1 MLSLFISML
10 FDNQDIIP
18 RKEKVQVSSIVDRL
32 KSTLKIELE
41 PLAAVNHAENK
52 YVVEADLHRPGLAL
66 SGYVDLFTYQRIQI
80 IGNTECRYLR
90 NLTDSN
96 MMSSFEQLVSF
107 DIPVIFLT
115 DNNNLPKKV
124 LNLAEQHNVPVYRTS
139 IETTKFMYQLRD
151 FLEDL
156 FAVQTML
163 HGTMVDVYG
172 IGILI
177 AGKSGIGKSEV
188 ALDLVERG
196 HRLVSDDVV
205 ILTKKNNVLMA
216 SATEMNKHFME
227 IRGLGVVDVMSMFGI
242 RAVRYQKRLE
252 VVLELSLW
260 ENSEKVDRT
269 GLDNNTI
276 GILGTDIP
284 LIQLPITPGKN
295 ITVIAEVIAMNYL
308 LKHYGY
314 DAAKAFQKKV
324 KKHISEKKDRNDMPK
339 RAIEYFEGDIE

>member
-1 MLSLFISML
+1 ML
-10 FDNQDIIP
+10 FDNQEIIP
-18 RKEKVQVSSIVDRL
+18 RREKVQVSTLVERL
-32 KSTLKIELE
+32 ENTLKLKLE
-41 PLAAVNHAENK
+41 PLTALNHAEKK

-90 NLTDSN
+90 NLTESE

-124 LNLAEQHNVPVYRTS
+124 LKLADQQNVPVYRTGV
-139 IETTKFMYQLRD
+139 ETTKFMYQLRD

-242 RAVRYQKRLE
+242 RSVRYQKRLE

-260 ENSEKVDRT
+260 ENTDKVDRT
-269 GLDNNTI
+269 GLNNDNI

-284 LIQLPITPGKN
+284 LIHLPITPGKN

-324 KKHISEKKDRNDMPK
+324 KKHISEKKQRDDMPK